1 MFEATDKKKKEHV
14 QLAQAQMMLL
24 TLGTQWGMLLA
35 GSSTWDLPKKQ
46 KKSLVLVFKLMINA
60 VSGILNSQVD
70 CFVCFIYQKKK
81 KKSNLSSTYPLKWHS
96 CLGLKTLLLI

>member
-1 MFEATDKKKKEHV
+1 MFEVTDKKKKEHV
-14 QLAQAQMMLL
+14 QLAQAQMLLL

-35 GSSTWDLPKKQ
+35 GSSTGDLPKKQ

-70 CFVCFIYQKKK
+70 CFVCFIYQKIKNK
-81 KKSNLSSTYPLKWHS
+81 NQIWVVPTHWNDTHV
-96 CLGLKTLLLI
+96 